1 MEASSARKKLM
12 DKRKLQLSK
21 KAEEE
26 KQQKAM
32 STANARMKRDEALAK
47 RKRDKQ
53 EYAQKVHSI
62 EAKRH

>member
-1 MEASSARKKLM
+1 M

>member
-1 MEASSARKKLM
+1 M

-47 RKRDKQ
+47 RKRDK
-53 EYAQKVHSI
+53 
-62 EAKRH
+62 